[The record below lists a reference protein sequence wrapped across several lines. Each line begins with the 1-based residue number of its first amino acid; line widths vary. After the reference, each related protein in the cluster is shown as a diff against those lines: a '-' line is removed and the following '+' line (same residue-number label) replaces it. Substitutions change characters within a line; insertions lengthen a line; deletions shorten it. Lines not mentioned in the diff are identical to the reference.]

1 MSGVAPVGVP
11 VPSWVYNGPAQGQ
24 ARKMRGPL
32 PGSLCGGGGQR
43 WDAAAGREKERADGG
58 NYEARL
64 ATREDL
70 DAPMAPRSL
79 NQGSL
84 EPYLETT
91 CSRTGG
97 KPPVPHSA
105 RLEGRLSLEPKWLEP
120 KWLEPKWLRTQN
132 LPIRPEFDRL
142 RKAR

>member
-1 MSGVAPVGVP
+1 
-11 VPSWVYNGPAQGQ
+11 
-24 ARKMRGPL
+24 MRGPL

-105 RLEGRLSLEPKWLEP
+105 RLEGRLSLEPKWLRNTHTHIMLFVPAGETAAAGP
-120 KWLEPKWLRTQN
+120 QKEGLLKKGN
-132 LPIRPEFDRL
+132 LG
-142 RKAR
+142 